1 MKYIDFP
8 KTMQKNVLADL
19 YEIEE
24 KCLFSAH
31 LAILG
36 TCADHRQSHYNMLL
50 PQVCF
55 RWM

>member
-36 TCADHRQSHYNMLL
+36 TCADHRQSH
-50 PQVCF
+50 
-55 RWM
+55 